1 MDVKGMCKVYVVAMM
16 MVVKQSVP
24 FELTIMSALWRGMQ
38 MSTLLSHHSIP
49 SPEAW
54 AL

>member
-16 MVVKQSVP
+16 MLVKQSVP
-24 FELTIMSALWRGMQ
+24 FELTNMSALWRRMQ
-38 MSTLLSHHSIP
+38 MSTLLSRHSIP
-49 SPEAW
+49 APESW